1 MTFSV
6 NDATLRGRACGTRA
20 HQCRAHNCHAE
31 EEHAAILRS
40 PPPCGP
46 GPLHAACRPIHLDRS
61 EVQSVQMAQTLGEE
75 LLRSWGP
82 FRKRAR
88 MARTSRCRTVRCC
101 FARALLPRVPP
112 AVGAHVLF
120 ENIQLF
126 LKKILNNT
134 PYVTVRDRPMTRT
147 CSGTKEREPPRHRRQ
162 LPRARPQHLQDMA
175 PRHRPTHRRQTCL
188 YVVHRCQGRPTLRN
202 RLVCRCRVLH
212 RSRPATKVE
221 DKNARAGRP
230 SPHQKSAFL
239 HHLGRQH

>member
-1 MTFSV
+1 LTFSV

-134 PYVTVRDRPMTRT
+134 PYVTPPSHDSNMQRDERKRAAASPPTATKGTPPAPTGHGSKASTHAPQANLPIRRT
-147 CSGTKEREPPRHRRQ
+147 SVPRSPNTSQQVGVSVSYAASH
-162 LPRARPQHLQDMA
+162 
-175 PRHRPTHRRQTCL
+175 QTC
-188 YVVHRCQGRPTLRN
+188 
-202 RLVCRCRVLH
+202 
-212 RSRPATKVE
+212 A
-221 DKNARAGRP
+221 
-230 SPHQKSAFL
+230 
-239 HHLGRQH
+239 